1 MAITE
6 KIFELLSSLVE
17 TVRNKNERD
26 RAIWREQMEKRKQEE
41 YNNQMLRIMD
51 SFARNNYHVF
61 AEILTKAINNTG
73 SISQLTA
80 VRRLDGVRSDN
91 KRAGIAKNGV
101 IYLQYKAW
109 LKAGHE
115 ITADKLRRI
124 LQIEVNAI
132 AGYYN
137 LPKIIIEVIFRE
149 DDCVYVLMTYSNEAM
164 RRANIW

>member
-1 MAITE
+1 
-6 KIFELLSSLVE
+6 
-17 TVRNKNERD
+17 
-26 RAIWREQMEKRKQEE
+26 
-41 YNNQMLRIMD
+41 MLRIMD

-61 AEILTKAINNTG
+61 AEILTKAINNTREVTHMLA
-73 SISQLTA
+73 IK
-80 VRRLDGVRSDN
+80 RLDGLASDN
-91 KRAGIAKNGV
+91 KLAGITKNGV

-109 LKAGHE
+109 RKLGHE
-115 ITADKLRRI
+115 MTADKLRRI
-124 LQIEVNAI
+124 LQAEVNAI